1 MVMLPQ
7 PKREPLSFVQKQA
20 NRRRKAKRDARKGK
34 PVNHIHQ
41 MREELG
47 SRAYQMERRMK
58 MDGSILFGSTFFA
71 ILFGSS
77 DKVEVTALVEEWRI
91 FRQRVGC
98 SIEGQ
103 QELFEAMAKEY
114 LDNNLRED
122 SRLLRF
128 FSQLDSL
135 SSAVLVELREEACRV
150 EREQLKGRKPRLC
163 LWKKSIPVDVVT
175 LKGHLW
181 SADRLS
187 RYEG

>member
-1 MVMLPQ
+1 MAMLPQ
-7 PKREPLSFVQKQA
+7 PKREPLSFAQKQA
-20 NRRRKAKRDARKGK
+20 NRRRKAKKDAWKGK
-34 PVNHIHQ
+34 PVNRIHQ
-41 MREELG
+41 MREELKSKG
-47 SRAYQMERRMK
+47 HNMERRMK
-58 MDGSILFGSTFFA
+58 IDGSVLFGSTLFA

-114 LDNNLRED
+114 LSDNLRED

-128 FSQLDSL
+128 FNQLDSL
-135 SSAVLVELREEACRV
+135 SSAVMVELREEACRV

-175 LKGHLW
+175 LKGHSW
-181 SADRLS
+181 SVDRLS
-187 RYEG
+187 RFEG